1 MADETPPPE
10 PPEPLTPP
18 GPSEPAVPHNLAD
31 WGTRALGFL
40 IDYAPILIIQ
50 IIFFRSSFILSV
62 GGIAGIL
69 YWVLMGYLDGES
81 GQSPGKAIMGTRV
94 VDANGNL
101 LGGGVG
107 IGRKFVHVLDV
118 IVCMLGWLLPLVDSR
133 RQTIADKVMN
143 TYVVAGLEKKNLS
156 FDLWLPPGRQASG
169 D

>member
-1 MADETPPPE
+1 MADAAPPPE
-10 PPEPLTPP
+10 PPDPP
-18 GPSEPAVPHNLAD
+18 PVPREPAVPHNLAD

-40 IDYAPILIIQ
+40 IDYAPILIFQ
-50 IIFFRSSFILSV
+50 VLFFRSSFIFSI
-62 GGIAGIL
+62 GGIGGIL
-69 YWVLMGYLDGES
+69 YWVLMGYLDGET

-94 VDANGNL
+94 VNAEGNL

-143 TYVVAGLEKKNLS
+143 TYVVAGMEKKNVS
-156 FDLWLPPGRQASG
+156 FDLWLPPGRNTSG